1 MKARARA
8 SGWGGMGSRSLQWAA
23 VVVAVGMVA
32 GIALFAA
39 IDRGPW
45 EGAFARLVP
54 ASAEA
59 DPADPAIEAIRRMST
74 RLASARSFTV
84 DATRQMD
91 AGLLEGRTLPESAS
105 VHVEVRRPDKVHAV
119 LTGKGEERH
128 FYFDGQTVTVYD
140 VTKQFYA
147 TEPVR
152 GSIDDMLRFLDE
164 RFSFMP
170 PLAEFLAN
178 DPYAFLGVRARSAR
192 LAGTRSIDG
201 TECRQVN
208 VTGEVADA
216 QLFVATGT
224 GLPCELAATFTR
236 MEGKPGLFA
245 RFSNWNLNA
254 SIPNDHFV
262 FRPPSTARRIPMMP
276 LPAAGE

>member
-1 MKARARA
+1 MKERATA
-8 SGWGGMGSRSLQWAA
+8 SGGAGIAARSLRWAAA
-23 VVVAVGMVA
+23 VVAAGAVA
-32 GIALFAA
+32 GTAIFAA
-39 IDRGPW
+39 TDRWPW
-45 EGAFARLVP
+45 EGGFALLAP
-54 ASAEA
+54 ASAGA
-59 DPADPAIEAIRRMST
+59 DSADPAIAAVRRMST

-91 AGLLEGRTLPESAS
+91 AGLLEGRTVPESAS

-119 LTGKGEERH
+119 LTGRGEERH
-128 FYFDGQTVTVYD
+128 FYFDGSTVTVYD
-140 VTKQFYA
+140 ATKQFYA

-192 LAGTRSIDG
+192 LAGTRSING

-208 VTGEVADA
+208 ITGEVADA
-216 QLFVATGT
+216 QLFVATDT

-245 RFSNWNLNA
+245 RFSNWNLDA
-254 SIPNDHFV
+254 SIPDDHFV
-262 FRPPSTARRIPMMP
+262 FRPPLAARRIPMMP
-276 LPAAGE
+276 LPASGE

>member
-8 SGWGGMGSRSLQWAA
+8 SGWGGLGSRSLQWAA
-23 VVVAVGMVA
+23 LVVVGGMIA
-32 GIALFAA
+32 GTALFAA
-39 IDRGPW
+39 TDRWPW
-45 EGAFARLVP
+45 EGGFALLAP
-54 ASAEA
+54 ASGEA
-59 DPADPAIEAIRRMST
+59 DADPAIETVRRMST
-74 RLASARSFTV
+74 RLAAARSFTV

-91 AGLLEGRTLPESAS
+91 AGLLEGRTVPESAS

-119 LTGKGEERH
+119 LTGKDEERH
-128 FYFDGQTVTVYD
+128 FYFDGRTVTVYD
-140 VTKQFYA
+140 ATKQFYA
-147 TEPVR
+147 IEPVR

-178 DPYAFLGVRARSAR
+178 DPYAFLGVRARSAQ
-192 LAGTRSIDG
+192 LAGTRSING

-224 GLPCELAATFTR
+224 GLPCELTATFTR
-236 MEGKPGLFA
+236 MEGRPGLFA
-245 RFSNWNLNA
+245 RFSNWKLDV
-254 SIPNDHFV
+254 SIPDDHFV
-262 FRPPSTARRIPMMP
+262 FRPPP
-276 LPAAGE
+276 